1 MERGIYQ
8 KLMELGQELMKGYFA
23 HKGTGDQGSEL
34 VARGEVFKRQA
45 DLRGKDYF
53 SIFGKLKV
61 PRTYYHALGQRGIC
75 PLDEAAQL
83 PERCYS
89 YLLQEWISVF
99 SLKDSWLFG
108 FSRG

>member
-1 MERGIYQ
+1 MEAFSIESCIARSEQLVKDLYESMGRQASELDAYSMERGIYQ

-23 HKGTGDQGSEL
+23 NKGTGDQGSEM

-61 PRTYYHALGQRGIC
+61 PRTYSTR
-75 PLDEAAQL
+75 
-83 PERCYS
+83 
-89 YLLQEWISVF
+89 
-99 SLKDSWLFG
+99 
-108 FSRG
+108 